1 MLKKLQNLGL
11 NYFFFLHCPSQLL
24 VNQSDGT
31 PTMWTPL
38 MFACRWNNFRAVER
52 LVKVPGVDI
61 MFADDT
67 GNTAVIIA
75 SELGRC

>member
-31 PTMWTPL
+31 ATMWTPL

-52 LVKVPGVDI
+52 LVKVAGVDI
-61 MFADDT
+61 MFADNT

>member
-1 MLKKLQNLGL
+1 
-11 NYFFFLHCPSQLL
+11 
-24 VNQSDGT
+24 
-31 PTMWTPL
+31 